1 MCSFTSAWSR
11 DCCFIC
17 WQASSPRAGVVLS
30 RARCAPASGQALSAR
45 FSTGSF
51 CPLGCSLRR
60 CPACKRLSATRRGM
74 AWSSIL
80 ARRCAGPSIKLFP
93 TSLRIILSPHLNSR
107 ATGALS
113 SWHLSAWL
121 AQWALL
127 SWADSWAS
135 GVRRGGHNSRSLPWK
150 LSIAKRYDIL
160 PTTRKNC
167 PSQKDAEI
175 ESTEGRKRFLTIQE
189 PLPGGADPQEAA
201 PIETLPL
208 SELAETLGQELYLKS
223 GQVAR
228 TITLLDEGNTI
239 PFIARYRKEITGS
252 LDEVQIQTIADR
264 AAALRALFERKSD
277 VRRLIEAQGKLT
289 PELSS
294 AILAAT
300 TLQEVEDLY
309 LPYRPKRKTRAS
321 VAREKG
327 LAPLADLILQQPEM
341 SGDLESILEE
351 QARPFLNAELGVDT
365 SLEAYAGARD
375 IAAEVIAEDANVRGG
390 VRATFFKQATLSA
403 KAVDPEKIAEKDPKG
418 VYQLYY
424 EFNENITKLVPHRV
438 LALNRGERE
447 DVLRVNVTLPYEQA
461 QPEIE
466 RYYPVRAT
474 SPFARHLKEAM
485 EDGYKRLLAP
495 AMERE
500 VRVELTRQAE
510 EHAIT
515 IFAANLRNLLLQP
528 PLRGRKVLGID
539 PGYRTG
545 CKLAIVDEMGKY
557 LESDTM
563 YLHQAER
570 ALQTLR
576 GLITKYNIDVIAIGN
591 GTASRETE
599 QLVAGLIREIE
610 AETGQQGKIGYVI
623 VNEAGA
629 SVYSASEAARQ
640 EFPTLDAT
648 QRGTISIARRL
659 QDPLAELVKIDP
671 KAVGVGLYQHDV
683 DQKELA
689 NALERV
695 VVSCVNFAGV
705 EVNSASA
712 ALLKHVSGI
721 NTRIANALV
730 KYREEHGPFRS
741 REELRSVPGLGPA
754 TFVQAAG
761 FLKIASGSEPLDNT
775 FIHPESYGAARAL
788 LEMLPAGD
796 NGRAKPA
803 ERIAQFRQLIRLRNS
818 LGRSQRQRT
827 TSTHDGDEEAA
838 WSEIAKKIGVGLPTL
853 NDILENLEKP
863 GLDPRDTLPAPILR
877 HDVLKMEDLQTGMIL
892 QGTVRNVVDFGAFV
906 DIGVKQDG
914 LVHVSE
920 MADRFVKDPLSVVA
934 VGQVVQVRVLK
945 VDVQRG
951 RVQLSM
957 RGLP

>member
-1 MCSFTSAWSR
+1 
-11 DCCFIC
+11 
-17 WQASSPRAGVVLS
+17 
-30 RARCAPASGQALSAR
+30 
-45 FSTGSF
+45 
-51 CPLGCSLRR
+51 
-60 CPACKRLSATRRGM
+60 
-74 AWSSIL
+74 
-80 ARRCAGPSIKLFP
+80 
-93 TSLRIILSPHLNSR
+93 
-107 ATGALS
+107 
-113 SWHLSAWL
+113 
-121 AQWALL
+121 
-127 SWADSWAS
+127 
-135 GVRRGGHNSRSLPWK
+135 
-150 LSIAKRYDIL
+150 
-160 PTTRKNC
+160 
-167 PSQKDAEI
+167 
-175 ESTEGRKRFLTIQE
+175 LTIQE
-189 PLPGGADPQEAA
+189 PLTEGAEPQEAA

-208 SELAETLGQELYLKS
+208 SELAETLGRELDLKS

-239 PFIARYRKEITGS
+239 PFIARYRKELTGS

-264 AAALRALFERKSD
+264 AAALRALFERKAD

-294 AILAAT
+294 ALLAAT

-341 SGDLESILEE
+341 SGDVEALLEE

-375 IAAEVIAEDANVRGG
+375 IAAEVIAEDANVRGS
-390 VRATFFKQATLSA
+390 VRALFFKQATLSA

-424 EFNENITKLVPHRV
+424 EFHENITRLVPHRV

-447 DVLRVNVTLPYEQA
+447 DVLRVSATLPYEQA

-474 SPFARHLKEAM
+474 SPFARHLREAM

-545 CKLAIVDEMGKY
+545 CKLAIVDETGKY

-563 YLHQAER
+563 YLHQSER
-570 ALQTLR
+570 ALQILR
-576 GLITKYNIDVIAIGN
+576 GLITKYQIDVIAIGN

-610 AETGQQGKIGYVI
+610 AETGQRGKIGYVI

-705 EVNSASA
+705 ELNAASA

-721 NTRIANALV
+721 NSRVAGAIV
-730 KYREEHGPFRS
+730 KYREEHGPFQS
-741 REELRSVPGLGPA
+741 REELLKVPGLGPA

-761 FLKIASGSEPLDNT
+761 FLKIASGVEPLDNT
-775 FIHPESYGAARAL
+775 FIHPESYAATRAL
-788 LEMLPAGD
+788 LDLLPG
-796 NGRAKPA
+796 GGGSGTKPA
-803 ERIAQFRQLIRLRNS
+803 ERIAQYRQFLRLQSS
-818 LGRSQRQRT
+818 LGRGKR
-827 TSTHDGDEEAA
+827 GNGGEEALWA
-838 WSEIAKKIGVGLPTL
+838 DLARKIGVGLPTL

-863 GLDPRDTLPAPILR
+863 GLDPRDALPAPILR
-877 HDVLKMEDLQTGMIL
+877 HDVLKMEDLQPGMIL

-906 DIGVKQDG
+906 DIGVKHDG

-920 MADRFVKDPLSVVA
+920 MADRFVRDPLSVVA
-934 VGQVVQVRVLK
+934 VGQVVQVRVME
-945 VDVQRG
+945 VDKQRE
-951 RVQLSM
+951 RVKLSM
-957 RGLP
+957 RGVK